1 MHPKVMDSCKGPVV
15 ILGVM
20 VAFFLLFTQSYSWA
34 GEKDK
39 TLPAEFA
46 MITDSDLANQYQT
59 LYEKLADMQG
69 ETLLY
74 SQYSEVKSET
84 NRISALLSE
93 QLALGTLDQTA
104 HDLLIKALWDK
115 FNGLKY
121 EGYEW

>member
-1 MHPKVMDSCKGPVV
+1 MDSCKSSVA
-15 ILGVM
+15 ILTVA
-20 VAFFLLFTQSYSWA
+20 VAFFIFFTQSYSWA

-46 MITDSDLANQYQT
+46 MITDSDLSNQYQT

>member
-1 MHPKVMDSCKGPVV
+1 MSLKAMDAFKNRIAV
-15 ILGVM
+15 LALT
-20 VAFFLLFTQSYSWA
+20 VALFLLLTQGFSLA

-46 MITDSDLANQYQT
+46 MITDSDLASQYRT
-59 LYEKLADMQG
+59 LFEKLADMQG

-74 SQYSEVKSET
+74 SQYSEEQSEV

-104 HDLLIKALWDK
+104 HDSLIKALWDK

-121 EGYEW
+121 EGYGW

>member
-1 MHPKVMDSCKGPVV
+1 MDSCKSSVA
-15 ILGVM
+15 ILTVT
-20 VAFFLLFTQSYSWA
+20 VAFFLLFTQSYSWGA
-34 GEKDK
+34 EKDK

-46 MITDSDLANQYQT
+46 MITDSDLSNQYQT

-74 SQYSEVKSET
+74 AQYSEVKSET